1 MTGPHPTLACE
12 AVRLALS
19 PFRSAVLQQHKHAI
33 VLVAPL
39 QDESARLP
47 APAFYRTRG
56 LYQQHISLMSCA
68 CCFWFKKEMCGE
80 VP

>member
-39 QDESARLP
+39 QDESARVAWTLP
-47 APAFYRTRG
+47 DRYV
-56 LYQQHISLMSCA
+56 QQHVLLMSYA
-68 CCFWFKKEMCGE
+68 RCFLVREAD
-80 VP
+80 VVR

>member
-39 QDESARLP
+39 QDESARVLP
-47 APAFYRTRG
+47 APALYRTRG
-56 LYQQHISLMSCA
+56 LYPTDTYSSTSC
-68 CCFWFKKEMCGE
+68 
-80 VP
+80 